1 MSVNPRKFKRKKQEI
16 EDIKEKIAFESD
28 LIYLNFLKLELKH
41 SINNEKLQK
50 LIHKKQGW
58 RNYTR

>member
-28 LIYLNFLKLELKH
+28 LIYLESLEFDLKNSKRH
-41 SINNEKLQK
+41 EKLQK
-50 LIHKKQGW
+50 LIHKRPNW
-58 RNYTR
+58 RDYTC